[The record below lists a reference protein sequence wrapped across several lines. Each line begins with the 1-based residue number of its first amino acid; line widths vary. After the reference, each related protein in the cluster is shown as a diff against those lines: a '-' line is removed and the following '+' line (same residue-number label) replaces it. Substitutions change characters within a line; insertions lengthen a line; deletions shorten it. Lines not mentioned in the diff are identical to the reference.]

1 MTDFYFANFVTKDR
15 IFTIRTASL
24 EQLREKSAMVCKSK
38 FTFNFNINEMD
49 KDIRRQDKH
58 TSSVIKKDKFV
69 IKEKGKKN
77 IKAYPNN

>member
-1 MTDFYFANFVTKDR
+1 
-15 IFTIRTASL
+15 
-24 EQLREKSAMVCKSK
+24 MVCKSK
-38 FTFNFNINEMD
+38 FTFNFNINEMN

-77 IKAYPNN
+77 IKAYPNNWNTEPDVIRDSDVVESSSSVR

>member
-1 MTDFYFANFVTKDR
+1 
-15 IFTIRTASL
+15 
-24 EQLREKSAMVCKSK
+24 MVCKSK

-49 KDIRRQDKH
+49 RDIRRQDKH

-77 IKAYPNN
+77 IKAYPNNWNTDPDVIRDSDVVMSSSSVR

>member
-1 MTDFYFANFVTKDR
+1 
-15 IFTIRTASL
+15 
-24 EQLREKSAMVCKSK
+24 MVCKSK

-58 TSSVIKKDKFV
+58 TSPVIKKDKFV

-77 IKAYPNN
+77 IKAYPNNWNTDPDVIRDSDVVMSSSSVR